1 MVFTTSTSSYGV
13 NESTSSLTEIRA
25 LNQNI
30 NYPTQREFLKYVDDF
45 NKHQLSRTTSKLKRR
60 ETSHYLQVNKL
71 PDNPF
76 LFIKNE
82 CIDRLKDLNLSQD
95 KEDKDRLMKAKY
107 SGEKLPFSMR
117 QRYMAAQN
125 VHELILEEN
134 FDEFNKY
141 GVLFGPKNLIAYQ
154 TISNVIPLTTRSKLP
169 KKSIKD
175 LNPGPIITKGN
186 IDSKIIC
193 KQITD
198 NDVFDT
204 TTDTLYH
211 FVQNRRKICLLE
223 LMNRVKHEEV
233 KRLDK
238 IIKIEYNF
246 IKKQEKDHLY
256 HHKEYDRYLKTIC
269 QHTTEAICLAEG
281 EARKKI
287 QIDDDIKQT
296 RYKLAHLNA
305 EYIKLEEEYLR
316 LCVYRDF
323 LNNMARTFKE
333 HHVKNL
339 LTFTDDTNE
348 SLNTHDKLT
357 DRMKDD
363 IIDETVTSIVT
374 TSTTTTID
382 ISKKLHKTLT
392 SSLINENDKEK
403 MIISDEFMFENI
415 FTSPKDLVNRLS
427 ELDSTNLTL
436 IENVQEQDEVYES
449 VRRKITKLK
458 QILTQ
463 EKIQVDN
470 HIEREKNH
478 LQIIQQNIEQLSISK
493 NTLNE
498 YLLLDKYANVFCL
511 NNIESFQDIE
521 FSQTIPIS
529 KSTSESKVKDTQS
542 ICSQHKDKRELK
554 PTIVLLLNILQT
566 QVQKVYTS
574 VYGNNNSGAKLDI
587 LVMLSRLET
596 TIDELSEMLNI
607 YPRNVILKAKK
618 AVEQRTRFILR
629 QRQKEESQIAY
640 EKRVEKVMNKAH
652 EKPRWRFGRKIM
664 ERSKPLNIV
673 YKTDLNIES
682 SYSKEENK
690 SLFQ

>member
-175 LNPGPIITKGN
+175 LNPGPIITK
-186 IDSKIIC
+186 
-193 KQITD
+193 D

-296 RYKLAHLNA
+296 RYKLAQLNA

-403 MIISDEFMFENI
+403 MIISDEFMFKNI
-415 FTSPKDLVNRLS
+415 FPSPKDLVNLLS
-427 ELDSTNLTL
+427 ELDSINLTL

-449 VRRKITKLK
+449 VR
-458 QILTQ
+458 Q
-463 EKIQVDN
+463 
-470 HIEREKNH
+470 
-478 LQIIQQNIEQLSISK
+478 
-493 NTLNE
+493 
-498 YLLLDKYANVFCL
+498 
-511 NNIESFQDIE
+511 SFQDIE

-629 QRQKEESQIAY
+629 RRQKEESQIAY